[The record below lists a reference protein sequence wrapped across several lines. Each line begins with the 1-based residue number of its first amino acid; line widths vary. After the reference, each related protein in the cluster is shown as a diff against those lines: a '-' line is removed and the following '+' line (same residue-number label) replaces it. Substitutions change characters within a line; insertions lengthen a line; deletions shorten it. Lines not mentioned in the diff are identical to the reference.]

1 MSNPTQLPQSNHLR
15 YLLSSLQS
23 VVDEIY
29 KAAEEHAV
37 GEEPDI
43 TADELEAMSTGL
55 LNGIEQEVERAIR
68 ELARLEGTEF
78 VVDDEEADQSDY
90 ENPEEEEEA
99 EFSDSTSEE
108 RSEILSSTTEYEDEI
123 VSEEDE

>member
-1 MSNPTQLPQSNHLR
+1 MGFLKLTADDIFNSISAV
-15 YLLSSLQS
+15 S
-23 VVDEIY
+23 VNEEPGFT
-29 KAAEEHAV
+29 AEE
-37 GEEPDI
+37 
-43 TADELEAMSTGL
+43 LETRTTGL
-55 LNGIEQEVERAIR
+55 INSIEAEFERAIR